1 MKGNSYWKYLIP
13 GTKEFN
19 STASILIENLWP
31 HYFPK
36 KKWPCL
42 CKLESTGLH
51 LPKAVWTRDSKGYEV
66 HFK

>member
-19 STASILIENLWP
+19 STESILIENLWP
-31 HYFPK
+31 HYCPK

-42 CKLESTGLH
+42 CKLDSTGLN
-51 LPKAVWTRDSKGYEV
+51 LPKAVWTRVSKG
-66 HFK
+66 